1 MAKADL
7 LSEAAELGVI
17 FPSDEEPPTNRV
29 IQEAIDAANAAEDA
43 EEAGEVTTNV
53 VQSEPEV
60 ESEVP
65 EVPAEEVAVEEEAVE
80 VAPEDQEPVFQ
91 VAQFKAHAESIF
103 GVGYHVLV
111 GAVSAGI
118 IPAGKVTKAQ
128 VAAGIEQYL
137 NTPVEPKEG
146 E

>member
-29 IQEAIDAANAAEDA
+29 IQEAIDAANAAELAEELA
-43 EEAGEVTTNV
+43 EEAVEA
-53 VQSEPEV
+53 EPEV
-60 ESEVP
+60 ESEEPV
-65 EVPAEEVAVEEEAVE
+65 EAPAEEVAVEEEAVE
-80 VAPEDQEPVFQ
+80 VVSDEEPVFL
-91 VAQFKAHAESIF
+91 VSQFKAHAEAIF

-111 GAVSAGI
+111 GAVSAGLL
-118 IPAGKVTKAQ
+118 PAGKVTKAQ

-137 NTPVEPKEG
+137 NTPIEPKEG